1 MREIEFRGKASHSG
15 EWVFGSLLKICGN
28 FHIVSETDMYEDGHH
43 IRQESDMPTWVDPE
57 TICQFTGILDNNGN
71 KIYEGD
77 IVRYYHE
84 DTCCINPYCEPFNYI
99 YESFLKKVEDVVS
112 YEDGMFVC
120 GDYTPLAWCGI
131 VDLDE
136 LRNSLHVT
144 EEDGWADADGNIID
158 ESKLGIYVIG
168 NIHDKNT

>member
-1 MREIEFRGKASHSG
+1 MREIEFKGKASHSG

-77 IVRYYHE
+77 IVRYYCV
-84 DTCCINPYCEPFNYI
+84 DSRCINPDCDSFNWIYEPF
-99 YESFLKKVEDVVS
+99 LRKVEGAVY
-112 YEDGMFVC
+112 YEDCTFEC
-120 GDYTPLAWCGI
+120 EDYAPLSFCGI
-131 VDLDE
+131 EKLDE
-136 LRNSLHVT
+136 LRSDLNVT

-168 NIHDKNT
+168 NIHDQNT